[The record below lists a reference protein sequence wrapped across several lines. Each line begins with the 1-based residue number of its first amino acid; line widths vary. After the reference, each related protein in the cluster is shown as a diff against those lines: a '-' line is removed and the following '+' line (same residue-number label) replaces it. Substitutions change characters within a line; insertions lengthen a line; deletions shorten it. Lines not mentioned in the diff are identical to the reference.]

1 MPPRGPW
8 VMRQVWHDLLFAHWP
23 VDPARLQAR
32 VAPPLRL
39 ETFDGRA
46 WLAITPF
53 WMSGVRP
60 RGVPPLPWLS
70 TFPELNVRTYVS
82 VDGRPGVYFLS
93 LDAGNR
99 IAVEVARRLFRLP
112 YLHARMRV
120 APTTGEIRY
129 AHRRVDRRAPPA
141 ELVAT
146 YRPTGPV
153 FYAAPGSLE
162 HWLVERYC
170 LYTAV
175 GGRVLRVDID
185 HPPWPLQPAAAVF
198 DRGQNSLAAAHG
210 IELPPVAPL
219 LHFARFQDVRVW
231 RPVWQ

>member
-1 MPPRGPW
+1 MH
-8 VMRQVWHDLLFAHWP
+8 QVWHDLLFAHWP

-39 ETFDGRA
+39 ETFDGQA
-46 WLAITPF
+46 WLGITPF

-82 VDGRPGVYFLS
+82 VGGRPGVYFLS

-120 APTTGEIRY
+120 EPTADEIRY
-129 AHRRVDRRAPPA
+129 THRRVDRRAPPA

-170 LYTAV
+170 LYTVA
-175 GGRVLRVDID
+175 GGRVLRADIH
-185 HPPWPLQPAAAVF
+185 HPPWPLQSAAAVF
-198 DRGQNSLAAAHG
+198 GRNSLAEAHG
-210 IELPPVAPL
+210 VGLPPLAPL
-219 LHFARFQDVRVW
+219 LHFARFQEVHVW